1 MIRKASPFTDIRA
14 LVFEGGGVWGLAYP
28 RALERLAEHLGGS
41 LRGINT
47 LIGTSAGAITAA
59 LVALGAEGEFLRRI
73 CVSTPWAEFRDGDFG
88 ILRDSWRLIRRL
100 GYYRLDYPRQWL
112 SERFAELDTMPST
125 TFDEL
130 AARTGRFLKVV
141 ATNETT
147 RSLTVFGPETH
158 PHVPVVD
165 AVLASM
171 AIPFFFP
178 PVEIGANLYCD
189 GGLLANQAMSLVD
202 DWPLEQVLGFRVDSD
217 AELRTRWPRPRTV
230 IGRAVGI
237 FDCLM
242 RHSRASHVPPRYA
255 SRIVRIR
262 VGDLSPVRFQLDAGE
277 RLRLTRQADRA
288 FDAFERLNADGVEV

>member
-1 MIRKASPFTDIRA
+1 MIRKANPFTDIHA
-14 LVFEGGGVWGLAYP
+14 VVFEGGGVWGLAYP

-41 LRGINT
+41 LRRLGT
-47 LIGTSAGAITAA
+47 LVGTSAGAITAA
-59 LVALGAEGEFLRRI
+59 LVALGAECEALKRI
-73 CVSTPWAEFRDGDFG
+73 CASTPWSEFQDGDFG
-88 ILRDSWRLIRRL
+88 ILRDGWRLIRSL

-112 SERFAELDTMPST
+112 CQRFAELDYMPAT

-130 AARTGRFLKVV
+130 AARTGRSLQVV

-147 RSLTVFGPETH
+147 RSLTVFGPYSH
-158 PHVPVVD
+158 PHVPVID

-178 PVEIGANLYCD
+178 PVQIGGDLYSD
-189 GGLLANQAMSLVD
+189 GGLLANQAMSLLD
-202 DWPLEQVLGFRVDSD
+202 DLPLEQVLGLRVDSD

-237 FDCLM
+237 LDCLM
-242 RHSRASHVPPRYA
+242 RHSRAAHVPPRYA

-262 VGDLSPVRFQLDAGE
+262 VGNLSAVRFQLDDEE
-277 RLRLTRQADRA
+277 RLELERQADLA
-288 FDAFERLNADGVEV
+288 FDEFERRSAAGVEV